1 MLLRVLVSRRY
12 SAAQGGTRP
21 PLRCGSG
28 WYSAGAKAQLRV
40 LLGLRYGSVQG
51 ATRQVL
57 RRGLWCYKAST
68 TTRLRVQY
76 YGAAQGAT
84 RLALLARLRVLLGWR
99 YGAAQH
105 VQGGTRPALRHGAAQ
120 GAS

>member
-1 MLLRVLVSRRY
+1 M
-12 SAAQGGTRP
+12 
-21 PLRCGSG
+21 
-28 WYSAGAKAQLRV
+28 AGAKARLKV

-57 RRGLWCYKAST
+57 RSGLWCYKAST

-84 RLALLARLRVLLGWR
+84 RLELQRGL
-99 YGAAQH
+99 
-105 VQGGTRPALRHGAAQ
+105 
-120 GAS
+120 